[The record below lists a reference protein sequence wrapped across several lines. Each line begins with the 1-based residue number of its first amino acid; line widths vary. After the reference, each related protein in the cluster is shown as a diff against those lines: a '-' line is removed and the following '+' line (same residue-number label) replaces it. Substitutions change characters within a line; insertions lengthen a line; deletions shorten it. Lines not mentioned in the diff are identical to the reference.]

1 MLYIYKQITQ
11 DYKKGLLF
19 WVPPKSRFLK
29 KGGENNGLCKESCQ
43 KGSEEEGSQEGSQEG
58 C

>member
-19 WVPPKSRFLK
+19 WGRLNPALK

-43 KGSEEEGSQEGSQEG
+43 EGS
-58 C
+58 